1 MATKKN
7 ASVSIPV
14 PSLSA
19 VNPKVKIAG
28 AALLGIAVLFGA
40 YSVGHNTGFD
50 KGHTAGFTEGN
61 AAGDKAG
68 FERGYWK
75 GAEYGC
81 NFVFDELKTPYVMGV
96 QNPYTT
102 WYALMGIGNVYLSRD
117 NCSTNGHGTA
127 PYSGGPTD
135 SN

>member
-1 MATKKN
+1 MATKKV
-7 ASVSIPV
+7 AISVSTPT
-14 PSLSA
+14 LS
-19 VNPKVKIAG
+19 PKVKIAG
-28 AALLGIAVLFGA
+28 AIVLGILVLLGS
-40 YSVGHNTGFD
+40 YSLGHNAGFD
-50 KGHTAGFTEGN
+50 KGNTAGFAEGN
-61 AAGDKAG
+61 SKGDKAG

-81 NFVFDELKTPYVMGV
+81 NFVFDEVKAPYVVGE
-96 QNPYTT
+96 QNPFTT

-117 NCSTNGHGTA
+117 NCNTNGHGSA